1 MKSLQVHA
9 ICLCKVQSQ
18 KKFTLFY
25 CNDIFRVNLP
35 VCSAI
40 LEAAENIRELS
51 APTKKRSR
59 KREHLALTI
68 VNLREDNP
76 ESDDRA
82 EKWTTDAK
90 TTSNNPLSSSLL
102 L

>member
-1 MKSLQVHA
+1 M
-9 ICLCKVQSQ
+9 
-18 KKFTLFY
+18 
-25 CNDIFRVNLP
+25 FRNNLP

-76 ESDDRA
+76 ESNDRA